1 MITLSTGTAS
11 VILSIKSVFTSS
23 VKTAVNNVNQR
34 LHQTNQQFQKVKRD
48 LDRLLRQAVL
58 HLITHGGAPF
68 LA

>member
-58 HLITHGGAPF
+58 HLTHGGAPF

>member
-23 VKTAVNNVNQR
+23 VGGQQRKHQR

-58 HLITHGGAPF
+58 HLTHGGAPF